1 MLYQIDDRINL
12 QSQLTQYSESKMEE
26 KSWQGFR
33 ESGFRVFFVGL
44 FSLLIAFIIYSKL
57 TMPSSDPLSVESHEL
72 IELAYGMLAIIAASM
87 ASSLYGAYIIFQSH
101 QMRTAVGAGSGRSL
115 ISFITNAFSNRKYW
129 TIMVVAA
136 ISYGIFF
143 GFLSQILVYRPDV
156 SFTERGIEVPSVD
169 MIPCCSAPG
178 YMPMLTVYI
187 TDHFLIL
194 IIPVNVILA
203 AVVSMLVGFNVALS
217 IFAYR
222 MKRSMHA
229 KTSLVGGIG
238 ATSGLFVGCPTCAGS
253 ILSAVLG
260 VGVAGAG
267 TSASVLAPFH
277 TLFIA
282 ASIPALIIAP
292 FLIARSIR
300 SLSSCSSSNSNNNNL
315 T

>member
-1 MLYQIDDRINL
+1 MD
-12 QSQLTQYSESKMEE
+12 E
-26 KSWQGFR
+26 KRWQAMR
-33 ESGFRVFFVGL
+33 ESGFRVLFVGL
-44 FSLLIAFIIYSKL
+44 FSLVIAFVIYSRL
-57 TMPSSDPLSVESHEL
+57 TVPSSDATAVVMATQLTN
-72 IELAYGMLAIIAASM
+72 LAYAMLAITAASM
-87 ASSLYGAYIIFQSH
+87 AAMAYGTYTIFRSE
-101 QMRTAVGAGSGRSL
+101 QMRTAGTSSL
-115 ISFITNAFSNRKYW
+115 VSFITGAFASRNYW
-129 TIMVVAA
+129 KIMAIAA
-136 ISYGIFF
+136 IGYGIFF

-222 MKRSMHA
+222 MKSSMHA

-267 TSASVLAPFH
+267 TSASVLAPFQ

-300 SLSSCSSSNSNNNNL
+300 SLSSCSSSSSSSNNNNL

>member
-1 MLYQIDDRINL
+1 MD
-12 QSQLTQYSESKMEE
+12 E
-26 KSWQGFR
+26 KRWQAMR
-33 ESGFRVFFVGL
+33 ESGFRVLFVGL
-44 FSLLIAFIIYSKL
+44 FSLVIAFVIYSRL
-57 TMPSSDPLSVESHEL
+57 TVPSSDATAVVMATQLTN
-72 IELAYGMLAIIAASM
+72 LAYAMLAITAASM
-87 ASSLYGAYIIFQSH
+87 AAMAYGTYTIFRSE
-101 QMRTAVGAGSGRSL
+101 QMRTAGTSSFV
-115 ISFITNAFSNRKYW
+115 SFITGAFASRNYW
-129 TIMVVAA
+129 KIMAIAA
-136 ISYGIFF
+136 IGYGIFF

-203 AVVSMLVGFNVALS
+203 AVVSMFVGFNVALS

-267 TSASVLAPFH
+267 TSASVLAPFQ

-300 SLSSCSSSNSNNNNL
+300 SLSSCSSSSSSSSSSGNNNNL

>member
-1 MLYQIDDRINL
+1 MN
-12 QSQLTQYSESKMEE
+12 E
-26 KSWQGFR
+26 KCWQAMR
-33 ESGFRVFFVGL
+33 ESGFRVLFVGL
-44 FSLLIAFIIYSKL
+44 FSLVIAFVIYSRL
-57 TMPSSDPLSVESHEL
+57 TVPSSDSTAVVMATQLTN
-72 IELAYGMLAIIAASM
+72 LAYAMLAITAASM
-87 ASSLYGAYIIFQSH
+87 AAMAYGTYTIFRSE
-101 QMRTAVGAGSGRSL
+101 QMRTAGTSSL
-115 ISFITNAFSNRKYW
+115 VSFITGAFASRNYW
-129 TIMVVAA
+129 KIMAIAA
-136 ISYGIFF
+136 IGYGIFF

-156 SFTERGIEVPSVD
+156 SFTEKGIKVPSVD

-267 TSASVLAPFH
+267 TSASVLAPFQ

-292 FLIARSIR
+292 SLIARSIR
-300 SLSSCSSSNSNNNNL
+300 SLSSCSSSNNNNNNNL

>member
-1 MLYQIDDRINL
+1 MD
-12 QSQLTQYSESKMEE
+12 E
-26 KSWQGFR
+26 KRWQAMR
-33 ESGFRVFFVGL
+33 ESGFRVLFVGL
-44 FSLLIAFIIYSKL
+44 FSLVIAFVIYSRL
-57 TMPSSDPLSVESHEL
+57 TVPSSDTTAVVMATQLTN
-72 IELAYGMLAIIAASM
+72 LAYAMLAITAASM
-87 ASSLYGAYIIFQSH
+87 AAMAYGTYTIFRSE
-101 QMRTAVGAGSGRSL
+101 QMRTAGTSSL
-115 ISFITNAFSNRKYW
+115 VSFITGAFASRNYW
-129 TIMVVAA
+129 KIMAIAA
-136 ISYGIFF
+136 IGYGIFF

-222 MKRSMHA
+222 MKSSMHA

-267 TSASVLAPFH
+267 TSASVLAPFQ

-292 FLIARSIR
+292 FLIARSIK
-300 SLSSCSSSNSNNNNL
+300 SLSSCSSSSNNNL